1 MTLAPPAAPE
11 DHPFHITVLGR
22 TLEHLG
28 TQMYKRRDV
37 ALAELVA
44 NCWDAGATEVH
55 IWVPVPEDYDPATS
69 VITLTDDGRGMTA
82 TEVDDD
88 YLVIGRNRRAEGQP
102 DPAGR
107 KVMGRKGV
115 GKLAGFGLAR
125 RMQVETWREGVW
137 SSLTLDSA
145 ALRTGVKETK
155 TLDIPGTVRPALPV
169 PPGRSATGTAITMS
183 QLKHTSPPDAE
194 GLRNALARRF
204 SRTVRGQMTI
214 TVNGQK
220 VEEPNLTL
228 HFREPASGTATHN
241 LGGGR
246 TVTWWAGFSTKVLPK
261 ELQGFTVL
269 AHGKTAQ
276 APPYFFDVEATA
288 SGQHG
293 TKYLTGVIEADYLDD
308 GTDDDTDRVS
318 TDRQEIDWDD
328 ELTAPLK
335 RWGDELTRRL
345 LRARTEQKEKETE
358 KQVDDDPDLKARID
372 RLDKPTAT
380 QVRKFIRALGAAE
393 TDRDRV
399 VPLADTLLRA
409 YEYRQ
414 FHDFITELDDVA
426 ADPAQLQQALEHLR
440 TWKVLESRAILEV
453 IKGRLDIVDKFHDMI
468 VNDSPET
475 APALGRENMHDLVAE
490 YPWLINPEWQVFAEE
505 KRLTKQLREWGD
517 NDNSDPGDRRRYDFL
532 ALEGDGGIVV
542 IEIKRSG
549 HAVGI
554 RDLHQL
560 EGYAE
565 TLGQSRRVS
574 YMLFISGDRYAI
586 RDNIK
591 ETWRNRTDGDLTTWQ
606 EIHER
611 TRLYYEHYR
620 DVLMGDVSGTHFG
633 RKQQEVARTRDVLQA
648 GAYRGPE
655 RRRAGLGPQDVDHA
669 EGAE

>member
-1 MTLAPPAAPE
+1 VTTAPPPAPE
-11 DHPFHITVLGR
+11 DRPFHITVLGR

-55 IWVPVPEDYDPATS
+55 ITAPAPGDYDPATS

-102 DPAGR
+102 DPEGR

-125 RMQVETWREGVW
+125 RMRVETWRDGVR
-137 SSLTLDSA
+137 STLTLDSA
-145 ALRTGVKETK
+145 ALRTGVNDSK
-155 TLDIPGTVRPALPV
+155 TLEIPGSVSPV
-169 PPGRSATGTAITMS
+169 PAGRPPTGTAITMS
-183 QLKHTSPPDAE
+183 QLKHASPPDVE

-214 TVNGQK
+214 TVNGEK
-220 VEEPNLTL
+220 VEEPALTL
-228 HFREPASGTATHN
+228 HLREPDSGTAQHD

-293 TKYLTGVIEADYLDD
+293 TKYLTGVIEADFLDD
-308 GTDDDTDRVS
+308 GTDDDSDRVS

-335 RWGDELTRRL
+335 EWGAEQTRRL
-345 LRARTEQKEKETE
+345 LRARTKQREKETE

-393 TDRDRV
+393 TERDRV
-399 VPLADTLLRA
+399 IPLADTLLRA

-426 ADPAQLQQALEHLR
+426 AEPERLQQALEHLR

-468 VNDSPET
+468 VGDSPET
-475 APALGRENMHDLVAE
+475 APAVGRENMHDLIAE

-505 KRLTKQLREWGD
+505 KRLTRQLREWGD
-517 NDNSDPGDRRRYDFL
+517 NDIANPDDRRRYDFL

-549 HAVGI
+549 HPVGLG
-554 RDLHQL
+554 DLHQL

-565 TLGQSRRVS
+565 SLGQSQQIN
-574 YMLFISGDRYAI
+574 YMLFVSGDRYAI
-586 RDNIK
+586 RANIK
-591 ETWRNRTDGDLTTWQ
+591 ENWRNRPDADLTTWR

-620 DVLMGDVSGTHFG
+620 DVLMGDVGGTHFG
-633 RKQQEVARTRDVLQA
+633 RKQREVARTRDVLQA

-669 EGAE
+669 EGPE